1 MRLSRH
7 FTSQIVTILMI
18 CFLVGVGVLRDIV
31 INANADTD
39 RRPTVILDAGH
50 GGFDGGAVA
59 ADGTV
64 EKSINLNIALRLGEI
79 LRFDGW
85 RVVMTRTEDTGTEDD
100 PDDVIATRK
109 KSDLN
114 NRLKLMKEYPDAIYV
129 SIHLNKFTS
138 SAASGAQVFYTPNSD
153 DARTLGE
160 EIQKSL
166 ITLVQPE
173 NTRVAKRGTNS
184 TYILKKATVPTVIV
198 ECGFLSNGAELKL
211 LKDTQYQARLAFA
224 VSAGINNYFSQV
236 KKE

>member
-1 MRLSRH
+1 M
-7 FTSQIVTILMI
+7 
-18 CFLVGVGVLRDIV
+18 
-31 INANADTD
+31 
-39 RRPTVILDAGH
+39 AG
-50 GGFDGGAVA
+50 
-59 ADGTV
+59 DGTV
-64 EKSINLNIALRLGEI
+64 EKDINLNISMRLCEH

-100 PDDVIATRK
+100 PADVIAARK

-114 NRLKLMKEYPDAIYV
+114 NRIKLMKEYPDAIYV

-138 SAASGAQVFYTPNSD
+138 SAANGAQVFYAPNSD
-153 DARTLGE
+153 DARILGE
-160 EIQKSL
+160 EIQSTL
-166 ITLVQPE
+166 IELVQPD

-211 LKDTQYQARLAFA
+211 LKDKDYQARLAFA
-224 VSAGINNYFSQV
+224 VGAGINNYYSKT

>member
-1 MRLSRH
+1 
-7 FTSQIVTILMI
+7 
-18 CFLVGVGVLRDIV
+18 
-31 INANADTD
+31 
-39 RRPTVILDAGH
+39 
-50 GGFDGGAVA
+50 
-59 ADGTV
+59 
-64 EKSINLNIALRLGEI
+64 
-79 LRFDGW
+79 
-85 RVVMTRTEDTGTEDD
+85 MTRTEDTGTEDD
-100 PDDVIATRK
+100 PDDVIAARK

-198 ECGFLSNGAELKL
+198 ECGFLSNGTELKL